1 MNKGRTDGWT
11 ERQTDRQMTRGF
23 QRAANY
29 GQKEEKTFFLH
40 PEFLHFHT
48 LLMASQEKA
57 VTLSPEC
64 NLNKK
69 TKCVIVS
76 HINPHH

>member
-1 MNKGRTDGWT
+1 MMDGWIDDKRGP
-11 ERQTDRQMTRGF
+11 ERCQTMARK
-23 QRAANY
+23 
-29 GQKEEKTFFLH
+29 KETFIYFFSLS
-40 PEFLHFHT
+40 HT

-69 TKCVIVS
+69 TKMCTC
-76 HINPHH
+76 